1 MCDKIGS
8 FNALEA
14 WSTMIDI
21 RNLRARYIQIAIRR
35 HLEVN
40 HGAERTRLHRDGRV
54 SAYGRMPHSTVI
66 GWWFA
71 GYDKD
76 IVKQIHAHVAVIDAA

>member
-1 MCDKIGS
+1 MTD
-8 FNALEA
+8 L
-14 WSTMIDI
+14 
-21 RNLRARYIQIAIRR
+21 RNFRARHIQIAIRR

-40 HGAERTRLHRDGRV
+40 HGAVRSRLHRDGRV
-54 SAYGRMPHSTVI
+54 SAYGRMPNSAEI

-76 IVKQIHAHVAVIDAA
+76 IVKQIHAHVALIDAGARA